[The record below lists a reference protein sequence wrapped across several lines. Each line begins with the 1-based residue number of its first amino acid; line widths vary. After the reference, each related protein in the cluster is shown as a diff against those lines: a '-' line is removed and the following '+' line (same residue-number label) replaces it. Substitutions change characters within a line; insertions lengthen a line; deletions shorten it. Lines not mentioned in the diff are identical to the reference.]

1 MCTQLF
7 KTDKNKFD
15 GFTEKEEKQML
26 HQIFFS
32 RHCGAFFFAL
42 DCRLVVGVVV
52 VTFSLT
58 RCREL

>member
-32 RHCGAFFFAL
+32 RHCGAFFIAL

-52 VTFSLT
+52 
-58 RCREL
+58 REL